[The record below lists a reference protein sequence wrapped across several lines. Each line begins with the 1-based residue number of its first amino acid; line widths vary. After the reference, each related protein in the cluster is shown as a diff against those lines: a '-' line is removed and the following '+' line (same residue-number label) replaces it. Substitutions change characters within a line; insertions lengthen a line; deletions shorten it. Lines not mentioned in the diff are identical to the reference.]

1 MTFEMLDGMLT
12 ALVIG
17 PAIVPPSEYMPE
29 IWGTDND
36 TGPEWDSIEQVQY
49 FMNLLMKHWN
59 AIAARRNA
67 DAPHDPFIVEFGDA
81 ERGQAWGM
89 GFMVGVELGQT
100 SWDPL
105 FRDKRAAEICAS
117 IFALVRD
124 DPELFEDRVTP
135 EIRAEILDQLPV
147 ILQIIAAYWRDPE
160 RRLPSQEPVRSTKV
174 GRNEPC
180 PCGSGK
186 KFKKCCGSNSAPTL
200 H

>member
-36 TGPEWDSIEQVQY
+36 TGPEWNSIEQVQY

-67 DAPHDPFIVEFGDA
+67 DAPHDPFIIEFGDA

-105 FRDKRAAEICAS
+105 FRDNARPRSARRSSRLFGTTRSCSGTAWRRRY
-117 IFALVRD
+117 ALKSWSSCLSSFRSS
-124 DPELFEDRVTP
+124 PR
-135 EIRAEILDQLPV
+135 IGV
-147 ILQIIAAYWRDPE
+147 ILSGGCPLKSPFDQRRSAETSHVLAARP
-160 RRLPSQEPVRSTKV
+160 
-174 GRNEPC
+174 RNTR
-180 PCGSGK
+180 
-186 KFKKCCGSNSAPTL
+186 NLAVVIRHLL